1 MAQTASIDDIMNLLY
16 NVGGGIDAANINL
29 QEQQLSQLMESFR
42 REFGMGLLDRLLE
55 IEQNPFSIVNAV
67 RLAGQAGGGPEGIAG
82 GFAAT
87 GGLGTPSPFSGLL
100 DRLLEDLGGFAG
112 GNPINPQT
120 GMPLTPDEMA
130 FLRRFEGL
138 SLEEQ
143 ASQIQ
148 YLGGDAWEFLR
159 DWAER
164 QQAGA
169 TQIVPP
175 DPTEPTPSGDRIPL
189 IGGQKVVIGGG
200 GGDLRGRGPPPGP
213 PGPPFD
219 LAGGGLPTPGLPNFT
234 FGRPRAVANSARRGA
249 NSGILR
255 GLR

>member
-55 IEQNPFSIVNAV
+55 IEQNPFSIVNAT
-67 RLAGQAGGGPEGIAG
+67 RLAAQAGGGPGGIAG

-164 QQAGA
+164 ERAGA
-169 TQIVPP
+169 TKIVPP
-175 DPTEPTPSGDRIPL
+175 DPTEPTPSAGIMGL
-189 IGGQKVVIGGG
+189 IEQIGGQRPQ
-200 GGDLRGRGPPPGP
+200 DLPPGPSIPPTGLPGPPPGI
-213 PGPPFD
+213 
-219 LAGGGLPTPGLPNFT
+219 PTPGLPNFT